1 MPLTFDQVSKIVSI
15 IDNSSCEELIVE
27 TDDIKLVVRRR
38 VSGTP
43 LPRERPE
50 HPAPVAAVS
59 ETTPATTFA
68 APKTSPKPAAVGAVD
83 GFSRVSVDAPMV
95 GTFYRSPAP
104 DKPDF
109 VTEGAVV
116 TKGDPLCLIEVMKLF
131 TTVYASVTG
140 RIEQILPASGELV
153 EYGQTLFVIVLEDPG
168 EAA

>member
-50 HPAPVAAVS
+50 HPTPVAAVS

-83 GFSRVSVDAPMV
+83 GFSRVSVDAPGSGLIV
-95 GTFYRSPAP
+95 DLRKRPADPSTSVCHGGKALNDDGTAALLVEDDSL
-104 DKPDF
+104 
-109 VTEGAVV
+109 EGAAV
-116 TKGDPLCLIEVMKLF
+116 F
-131 TTVYASVTG
+131 
-140 RIEQILPASGELV
+140 LV
-153 EYGQTLFVIVLEDPG
+153 LLGSDAHVLSQRPTRVGG
-168 EAA
+168 EA